1 MSHKLNKPYWTNSL
15 TLFVCSADV
24 LLKIIRKRKAKERA
38 QKTHNWGRKLV
49 LRDKPRML
57 EDRKE
62 RSSVV
67 NFKKKKKLLEERK
80 PAWKESSAI
89 WWPSQRLEAVPFWI
103 VWLIPWD
110 QSRKQVRKK
119 FPEKNLSVN
128 RVVGSQGLVK
138 GWVNDTKW
146 DCLAWT
152 FVTDKSVSQNS
163 SVSSRQFHCRAL
175 KGLQWG
181 CVVWKSKKLGLEG
194 GTCEGKSL

>member
-1 MSHKLNKPYWTNSL
+1 MSHKLNKPYWTNSSNL
-15 TLFVCSADV
+15 CVCSADV
-24 LLKIIRKRKAKERA
+24 LLKIIKIKIIRKRKAKERA

-67 NFKKKKKLLEERK
+67 NFKKKKKNLLEERK

-89 WWPSQRLEAVPFWI
+89 WWLSQRLEAVPFWI

-128 RVVGSQGLVK
+128 RVAGSQGLVK

-146 DCLAWT
+146 DCLVWT

-163 SVSSRQFHCRAL
+163 SVSSRPVS
-175 KGLQWG
+175 LQSLEG
-181 CVVWKSKKLGLEG
+181 ITVRMCGLEG
-194 GTCEGKSL
+194 DTGVGKSL